1 MIFGAPCRALGEAA
15 EWLEAGWNMLV
26 GCDPERILQAAL
38 EARPGAESAQPYGD
52 SRVRERGVKLLVAAR
67 RGGVYGLFR

>member
-1 MIFGAPCRALGEAA
+1 
-15 EWLEAGWNMLV
+15 MLV

-52 SRVRERGVKLLVAAR
+52 GRVRERGVKLLVAAR